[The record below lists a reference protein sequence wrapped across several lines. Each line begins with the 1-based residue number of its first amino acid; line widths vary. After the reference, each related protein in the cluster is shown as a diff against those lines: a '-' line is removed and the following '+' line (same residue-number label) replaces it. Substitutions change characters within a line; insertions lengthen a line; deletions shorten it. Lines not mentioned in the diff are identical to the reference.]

1 MNQLKVGVFNV
12 LAAGMCGCSEIYK
25 KIQEEEEKKKA
36 SPGNPQTSQG
46 LDYAQEIFNYLL
58 YLSNYNESEKLS
70 KPREFENEGAKEN
83 FETKLVKL
91 CGETNK
97 DETNKGKN
105 IDDSNR
111 NDFIKYATNIDAS
124 YNLSAPYDLLKGLLN
139 EVQLQQVINKF
150 IDKNKQYI
158 KVLELTNNDQT
169 QMLNKYLEYCTLKES
184 QLGKIIKEF
193 CQSFPFDGG
202 NGFGLYGGFKL
213 GLGEPEANA
222 QKPNIMSTGFR
233 DDFYQK
239 KADFMV
245 EQIRKFFNNNDKGIL
260 VCPEYDY
267 DIKLNKAIQEENTK
281 IIQEENTK
289 IIPLPCGNYLDSSK
303 INNKTNFVSSTF
315 KPQSINTEANFFRYV
330 FYKGIKLELK
340 NDLYEVQLKELK
352 KCWKTN
358 TENKVIP
365 DSKLKNRVDV
375 FYGYDIKDGAKE
387 NIKFVFIGVHLDSTT
402 SMGDNFKKE
411 KEIIALEELVV
422 KIADNLKPTHPNLE
436 IIIAGD
442 FNFPYFLNEEKKKIE
457 GSDNYIIPGFNSGG
471 AVDVSKIEY
480 WNYFKN
486 NYKLSSPQRVGV
498 GVCTKERF
506 KSEMGND
513 QLWEGKG
520 DKRSYNTDFIGR
532 ITVSD
537 VKDPITF
544 YQNNIIFTAESVQK
558 KIMELERS
566 SNSSTNETVSNPN
579 NETQSVDNTLK
590 DVRNEN
596 LLNPDTL
603 FPYVKLKG
611 NNIIDVDNSWL
622 SDHSLVYSIIDLP
635 TVSKGGARKSR
646 LLRNIKKTNTNNNR
660 NNRKKNNNKST
671 KKRKMNNR
679 KKLSRKKNKKMRIKS
694 KKN

>member
-1 MNQLKVGVFNV
+1 MDQLKVGVFNV

-25 KIQEEEEKKKA
+25 NIQEEEKKKD
-36 SPGNPQTSQG
+36 PQTSQG
-46 LDYAQEIFNYLL
+46 LDYAQEIFDYLL
-58 YLSNYNESEKLS
+58 YLSCFGEKDKTFFTSLV
-70 KPREFENEGAKEN
+70 KLKKQVDKKVY
-83 FETKLVKL
+83 FETKLLKL

-97 DETNKGKN
+97 GKEINNDANRTN
-105 IDDSNR
+105 
-111 NDFIKYATNIDAS
+111 FIKHATIGV
-124 YNLSAPYDLLKGLLN
+124 PQVLLN
-139 EVQLQQVINKF
+139 LLNIQQLQTVINKEVKKLN
-150 IDKNKQYI
+150 DKSENLSVEEQQKLKSYNSLLQLTDNNKL
-158 KVLELTNNDQT
+158 KN
-169 QMLNKYLEYCTLKES
+169 YLEYCTLKES
-184 QLGKIIKEF
+184 ILGKIIKEF

-213 GLGEPEANA
+213 GLDDP
-222 QKPNIMSTGFR
+222 KHDIMSTGFR
-233 DDFYQK
+233 NDFYQK

-245 EQIRKFFNNNDKGIL
+245 KQIKNFFADKDYGIL

-267 DIKLNKAIQEENTK
+267 GDKLDNDYFYTKNTK
-281 IIQEENTK
+281 NKQVITIKGITNGSN
-289 IIPLPCGNYLDSSK
+289 INSIPCGNYKDPSK
-303 INNKTNFVSSTF
+303 EDENTKFLSITGSQF

-330 FYKGIKLELK
+330 FFQGIKLELK
-340 NDLYEVQLKELK
+340 NGEYEKQLDLLKT
-352 KCWKTN
+352 CWKKE
-358 TENKVIP
+358 TEP
-365 DSKLKNRVDV
+365 DKKKKKNRVDV
-375 FYGYDIKDGAKE
+375 FYGYNENETDLK

-402 SMGDNFKKE
+402 SIDDNYKKKKE
-411 KEIIALEELVV
+411 IEGLETLVEAI
-422 KIADNLKPTHPNLE
+422 KNKLKPNQKPNQKIQ

-498 GVCTKERF
+498 CTKERF

-520 DKRSYNTDFIGR
+520 DKRSYNTDFIGS
-532 ITVSD
+532 IE
-537 VKDPITF
+537 
-544 YQNNIIFTAESVQK
+544 IINGEFPEYFK
-558 KIMELERS
+558 KIESQPEGLKIKKLQTIFGDGSLE
-566 SNSSTNETVSNPN
+566 NVPKPEENANIQVNE
-579 NETQSVDNTLK
+579 NTLI
-590 DVRNEN
+590 DVRNQN
-596 LLNPDTL
+596 LLNENTL
-603 FPYVKLKG
+603 FPYVGLVNKEI
-611 NNIIDVDNSWL
+611 NIDESWL
-622 SDHSLVYSIIDLP
+622 SDHSLVFSTINLQ
-635 TVSKGGARKSR
+635 TVLSGGARKSR